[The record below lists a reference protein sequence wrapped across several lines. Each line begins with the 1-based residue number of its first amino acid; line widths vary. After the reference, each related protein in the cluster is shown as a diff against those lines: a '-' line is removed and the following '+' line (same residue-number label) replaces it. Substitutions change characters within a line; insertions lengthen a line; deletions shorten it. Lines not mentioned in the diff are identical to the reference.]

1 MNCDFYTRSQWRNL
15 NWCHMRPSGRI
26 CQRFRDVLLMQAMLY
41 FCWQAEKIACDKY
54 IDYDVLNQWSASKAT
69 PRCASVS
76 CQLSLFRHSESERSR
91 HAVKQHL
98 LGKYWKYS
106 SGLTDFSVVFFSSS
120 CSLQVWSDHVCVEPT
135 RPRPPSWPSWTATA
149 RSTPIGCSRWSR
161 ESRRYGPTGS
171 QSAFIHTLQLDTW
184 YTQLTHTLAHTH
196 LFSSSGDFAPFSGGD
211 FIGCDVIGWHRL

>member
-15 NWCHMRPSGRI
+15 NWCHMRPFGRI

-98 LGKYWKYS
+98 LGKYWTYS
-106 SGLTDFSVVFFSSS
+106 TGLTDFSVVFF
-120 CSLQVWSDHVCVEPT
+120 L
-135 RPRPPSWPSWTATA
+135 
-149 RSTPIGCSRWSR
+149 
-161 ESRRYGPTGS
+161 
-171 QSAFIHTLQLDTW
+171 L
-184 YTQLTHTLAHTH
+184 H
-196 LFSSSGDFAPFSGGD
+196 LAPFRSDPITCAWSQHGLGLRLD
-211 FIGCDVIGWHRL
+211 LLGQPLRGQHRLAAADDPESQGGTDPPAHSLPSFTRCN